1 MTWRTSLLAVALT
14 AATVSAQSPLLTDA
28 ELEPALAAAKQE
40 RFQSLFVEAR
50 GRFGAGFSLLL
61 QGPIGR
67 TMDLA
72 REAFESYKPF
82 GPADVPP
89 DVRARELTLVVMTHT
104 GARRGLKNVV
114 IMPPAATS
122 RDAAIQPL
130 PARQRPLDGRFQRDA
145 PPRTWTPRLG
155 SESSRFPAAFRFA
168 EAALPTGDIQI
179 IVATDSGDERYTV
192 RAQERDRIR

>member
-1 MTWRTSLLAVALT
+1 
-14 AATVSAQSPLLTDA
+14 LTDA
-28 ELEPALAAAKQE
+28 ELEPALAAAKEE
-40 RFQSLFVEAR
+40 RFRSLFVEAS
-50 GRFGAGFSLLL
+50 GRFGADFSLLL

-82 GPADVPP
+82 GPGDVPP
-89 DVRARELTLVVMTHT
+89 HVRARELTLVVMTHT
-104 GARRGLKNVV
+104 GTRRAVKNLV

-130 PARQRPLDGRFQRDA
+130 PARQRSLDGLLQRDA

-155 SESSRFPAAFRFA
+155 SGSSRFPAAFRFA
-168 EAALPTGDIQI
+168 EADLPAGDIQI
-179 IVATDSGDERYTV
+179 VVATDSGDERYTV
-192 RAQERDRIR
+192 RTQERDRLR

>member
-14 AATVSAQSPLLTDA
+14 AATVSAQSSLLTEA
-28 ELEPALAAAKQE
+28 ELEPALAAAKAE

-50 GRFGAGFSLLL
+50 GRFGADFSLLL
-61 QGPIGR
+61 QGPVGR

-82 GPADVPP
+82 GPGDVPP

-104 GARRGLKNVV
+104 GARRGVKNVV

-122 RDAAIQPL
+122 RDAVIQPL
-130 PARQRPLDGRFQRDA
+130 PARQRSLDGRLQRDA

-155 SESSRFPAAFRFA
+155 SESSRFPAAFASPRLTFRLA
-168 EAALPTGDIQI
+168 I
-179 IVATDSGDERYTV
+179 SRSS
-192 RAQERDRIR
+192 